1 MEGTRGR
8 TMLGVMTV
16 VVATVAFV
24 CAIAITVVSAC
35 DASIGKQVYDK
46 NCAACHGKDGKGI
59 MPKMPDFSKG
69 ERMDKSD
76 KHLISSISSG
86 VKGTAMPAWK
96 GKLNDADMSNVLC
109 YVKTI
114 GPKKATKA
122 TVTETRQEESK
133 NDAVSDVKRD
143 TNKEETSKA
152 DPCGDKEVKKTSKK
166 KVKK

>member
-1 MEGTRGR
+1 MEETRGR
-8 TMLGVMTV
+8 MMLGVMTV

-24 CAIAITVVSAC
+24 CAIAITAVSAC
-35 DASIGKQVYDK
+35 DASIGKHVYDK

-69 ERMDKSD
+69 ERMDKAD
-76 KHLISSISSG
+76 KHLLASIGDG

-114 GPKKATKA
+114 GPKKAT
-122 TVTETRQEESK
+122 VTEIRQEEPK
-133 NDAVSDVKRD
+133 KDAVSEVKKGA
-143 TNKEETSKA
+143 NKEEASKA
-152 DPCGDKEVKKTSKK
+152 DPCDDKGVKKTPKK
-166 KVKK
+166 KAAK

>member
-1 MEGTRGR
+1 MEETRGR
-8 TMLGVMTV
+8 MILGVMTV

-24 CAIAITVVSAC
+24 CAVAITVVSAC
-35 DASIGKQVYDK
+35 DASIGKQVYEK

-59 MPKMPDFSKG
+59 IPKMPDFSKG

-114 GPKKATKA
+114 GPKKAT
-122 TVTETRQEESK
+122 VTEIRQEEPK
-133 NDAVSDVKRD
+133 KDAVSDVKKD
-143 TNKEETSKA
+143 ANKEETLKA

>member
-1 MEGTRGR
+1 MEETRGR
-8 TMLGVMTV
+8 MMLGVMTV

-24 CAIAITVVSAC
+24 CAVAITVVSAC
-35 DASIGKQVYDK
+35 DASIGKQVYEK
-46 NCAACHGKDGKGI
+46 NCVACHGKEGKGI

-76 KHLISSISSG
+76 KHLLSSISSG

-114 GPKKATKA
+114 GPKKTA
-122 TVTETRQEESK
+122 VTEIRREEPK
-133 NDAVSDVKRD
+133 KDAVSEVKKD
-143 TNKEETSKA
+143 ANKEETSKS

-166 KVKK
+166 KAAK